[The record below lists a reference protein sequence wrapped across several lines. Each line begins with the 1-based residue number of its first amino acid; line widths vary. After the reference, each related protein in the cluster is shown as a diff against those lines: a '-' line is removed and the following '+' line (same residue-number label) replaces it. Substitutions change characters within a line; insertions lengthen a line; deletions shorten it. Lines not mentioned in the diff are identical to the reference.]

1 MQRRLKMSVSYD
13 KLWKLMKANKMKK
26 QDLAKAAELSSYM
39 MTQLG
44 KDEYVSLEVI
54 AKLCKVFHCD
64 VGDIVEITEEI

>member
-1 MQRRLKMSVSYD
+1 MPVSYD

-26 QDLAKAAELSSYM
+26 LDLAKAAGLSSYM
-39 MTQLG
+39 MNQLG

-64 VGDIVEITEEI
+64 VGDVVEFIED

>member
-1 MQRRLKMSVSYD
+1 MRVSYD

-39 MTQLG
+39 MAQLG

-64 VGDIVEITEEI
+64 VGDIVEMIEEM

>member
-1 MQRRLKMSVSYD
+1 MRVSYD

-26 QDLAKAAELSSYM
+26 QDLARAAELSSYM
-39 MTQLG
+39 MAQLG

-64 VGDIVEITEEI
+64 VGDIVEMIEE

>member
-1 MQRRLKMSVSYD
+1 MSVSYD
-13 KLWKLMKANKMKK
+13 RLWKLMKANKMKK

-54 AKLCKVFHCD
+54 AKLCKVFHCN
-64 VGDIVEITEEI
+64 VGDIVEIIEEI

>member
-1 MQRRLKMSVSYD
+1 MSVSYD

-54 AKLCKVFHCD
+54 AKLCKVFHCN
-64 VGDIVEITEEI
+64 VGDIVEIIEEI

>member
-1 MQRRLKMSVSYD
+1 MRVIYD

-26 QDLAKAAELSSYM
+26 QDLARAAELSSYM
-39 MTQLG
+39 MAQLG

-64 VGDIVEITEEI
+64 VGDIVEMIEE

>member
-1 MQRRLKMSVSYD
+1 MSVSYD

-54 AKLCKVFHCD
+54 AKLCKVFHCN
-64 VGDIVEITEEI
+64 VGDIVEINEEI

>member
-1 MQRRLKMSVSYD
+1 MRVSYD

-54 AKLCKVFHCD
+54 AKLCKVFHCN
-64 VGDIVEITEEI
+64 VGDIVEILH

>member
-1 MQRRLKMSVSYD
+1 MRVCYD

-39 MTQLG
+39 MAQLG
-44 KDEYVSLEVI
+44 KDEFVSLEVI

-64 VGDIVEITEEI
+64 VGDIVEMVEEL

>member
-1 MQRRLKMSVSYD
+1 MSVSYD

-26 QDLAKAAELSSYM
+26 KDLAEAAELSSYM

-44 KDEYVSLEVI
+44 KNEYVSLEVI

-64 VGDIVEITEEI
+64 VGDIVEFVEEM

>member
-1 MQRRLKMSVSYD
+1 MRVSYD

-26 QDLAKAAELSSYM
+26 QDLTKAAELSSYM

-54 AKLCKVFHCD
+54 AKLCKVFHCN
-64 VGDIVEITEEI
+64 VGDIVEIIEEI

>member
-1 MQRRLKMSVSYD
+1 MSVSYD

>member
-1 MQRRLKMSVSYD
+1 MRVSYD

-54 AKLCKVFHCD
+54 AKLCKVFHCN
-64 VGDIVEITEEI
+64 VGDIVEIIEEI

>member
-1 MQRRLKMSVSYD
+1 MSVSYD
-13 KLWKLMKANKMKK
+13 KLWKMMKANKMKK
-26 QDLAKAAELSSYM
+26 MDLAKAAELSSYM

-64 VGDIVEITEEI
+64 VGDIVEINED

>member
-1 MQRRLKMSVSYD
+1 MRVSYD

-26 QDLAKAAELSSYM
+26 QDLARAAELSSYM
-39 MTQLG
+39 MAQLG

-64 VGDIVEITEEI
+64 VGDIVEMLEE

>member
-1 MQRRLKMSVSYD
+1 MRVCYD

-39 MTQLG
+39 MAQLG
-44 KDEYVSLEVI
+44 KDEFVSLEVI

-64 VGDIVEITEEI
+64 VGDIVEMIEEV

>member
-1 MQRRLKMSVSYD
+1 MRVCYD

-39 MTQLG
+39 MAQLG

-64 VGDIVEITEEI
+64 VGEVVEMVEEM

>member
-1 MQRRLKMSVSYD
+1 MRVSYD
-13 KLWKLMKANKMKK
+13 KLWRLMKSNKMKK

-44 KDEYVSLEVI
+44 KDEFVSLEVI

-64 VGDIVEITEEI
+64 VGDIVEMIEEV

>member
-1 MQRRLKMSVSYD
+1 MSVSYD
-13 KLWKLMKANKMKK
+13 KLWKRMKANKMKK

-54 AKLCKVFHCD
+54 AKLCRVFHCD
-64 VGDIVEITEEI
+64 VGDIVEIIEEM

>member
-1 MQRRLKMSVSYD
+1 MRVSYD

-39 MTQLG
+39 MAQLG

-64 VGDIVEITEEI
+64 VGDIVEMVEEM

>member
-1 MQRRLKMSVSYD
+1 MRVSYD

-54 AKLCKVFHCD
+54 AKLCRVFHCN
-64 VGDIVEITEEI
+64 VGDIVEIIEEI